1 MKIKSLIPLK
11 CIALFLS
18 SCTIDA
24 NLNKDYKNKVEELL
38 NSSTDD
44 QAKISINT
52 SSNATKNK
60 TNIKVA
66 GLQKN
71 TQSNK
76 NNNLQGLKPAN
87 QVNPGNPIQIANQA
101 GKAGKA
107 GKASQANPAGPASQA
122 SPVASPANP
131 VVSPATNVQA
141 TPPKQIASAQA
152 IQTVPNN
159 TSTPSQSIIKPQQYT
174 FSSSFS
180 QPISQTNFN
189 NSQSN
194 NVTTNYRHQTQP
206 SFVAPVYSGNS
217 PLQKLKNNLLRRIAE
232 EKNKTHN
239 HGFRETYDQFKM
251 KDSAFTLLDVISNIS
266 VFDRGFAPQLSS
278 NTPEA
283 ENERNRLY
291 AMMDFDQ
298 AKTTK
303 FGSIMDTLYQE
314 DQNHSLIRSLIISG
328 LGIQVS
334 LENALEEIEKKI
346 EIFNT
351 EYLRTTINS
360 YRFTYKLN
368 ELESKLNS
376 ILTEKKEWLN
386 CADAIIANT
395 SSNSNR
401 NDPQSLGQ
409 YIENRYLDKMQ
420 DARQSALDLYVNIT
434 EIR

>member
-1 MKIKSLIPLK
+1 M
-11 CIALFLS
+11 
-18 SCTIDA
+18 
-24 NLNKDYKNKVEELL
+24 
-38 NSSTDD
+38 
-44 QAKISINT
+44 
-52 SSNATKNK
+52 
-60 TNIKVA
+60 
-66 GLQKN
+66 
-71 TQSNK
+71 
-76 NNNLQGLKPAN
+76 QGLNPAN
-87 QVNPGNPIQIANQA
+87 QANQV
-101 GKAGKA
+101 
-107 GKASQANPAGPASQA
+107 ASSASPASQA
-122 SPVASPANP
+122 SS
-131 VVSPATNVQA
+131 ATNVQA

-180 QPISQTNFN
+180 QPTSQTNFN

-194 NVTTNYRHQTQP
+194 NVPTNYRHQTQP

-303 FGSIMDTLYQE
+303 FGSIMNILYQE

-346 EIFNT
+346 ESFNT

-360 YRFTYKLN
+360 YAFTDKLN

-386 CADAIIANT
+386 YADAIIANT
-395 SSNSNR
+395 SSNSRRSN
-401 NDPQSLGQ
+401 PQSLGQ